1 MPNILT
7 APELAERWR
16 CGTDSI
22 YRLVKAGKLKAF
34 KIGQDYRFTMS
45 EVERY
50 EEGGTG
56 DE

>member
-34 KIGQDYRFTMS
+34 KIGTDYRIKES

-50 EEGGTG
+50 ENGGAD

>member
-1 MPNILT
+1 MAVLT
-7 APELAERWR
+7 VAEIAERWR
-16 CGTDSI
+16 CGTDSV

-34 KIGQDYRFTMS
+34 KIGTDYRFKES

-50 EEGGTG
+50 ENGGAD

>member
-1 MPNILT
+1 MGVLT

-16 CGTDSI
+16 CGIDSI

-34 KIGQDYRFTMS
+34 KIGQDYRFKVS

-50 EEGGTG
+50 ENGGEA

>member
-1 MPNILT
+1 MPEVLT

-34 KIGQDYRFTMS
+34 KIGTDYRFRES
-45 EVERY
+45 EIERY
-50 EEGGTG
+50 EEGGSE